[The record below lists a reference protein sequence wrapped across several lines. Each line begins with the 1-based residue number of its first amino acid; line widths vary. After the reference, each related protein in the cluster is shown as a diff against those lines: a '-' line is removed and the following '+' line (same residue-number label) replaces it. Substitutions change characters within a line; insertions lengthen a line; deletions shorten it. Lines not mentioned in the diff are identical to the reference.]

1 MGEAVIT
8 ILILTVH
15 YNISIV
21 VLYFSARKLLLCS
34 NTNFKK
40 VRRESSLFKKI
51 LMLYF
56 LNLKSKNKIVSYVI
70 VVANF
75 ISATMWFVLL
85 ILIVFNVFFIQEMNT
100 ITGLIKVSL
109 WYNTFIQLIFAFF
122 VLSNFER

>member
-1 MGEAVIT
+1 MGEAFIT

-15 YNISIV
+15 YIMSNV

-56 LNLKSKNKIVSYVI
+56 VDLKSKNKIMSYVI
-70 VVANF
+70 IIANL
-75 ISATMWFVLL
+75 ISATWSLLL
-85 ILIVFNVFFIQEMNT
+85 ILIFLNVFFIQDMKA
-100 ITGLIKVSL
+100 IPVLIKVSL
-109 WYNTFIQLIFAFF
+109 WYNALIQVILAFF
-122 VLSNFER
+122 VLPGER

>member
-1 MGEAVIT
+1 MGEAFIT

-15 YNISIV
+15 YIMSNV

-56 LNLKSKNKIVSYVI
+56 VDLKSKNKIISYVI
-70 VVANF
+70 IIANL
-75 ISATMWFVLL
+75 ISAATWSLLL
-85 ILIVFNVFFIQEMNT
+85 ILIFLNVFFIQDMKA
-100 ITGLIKVSL
+100 IPVLIKVSL
-109 WYNTFIQLIFAFF
+109 WYNALIQVILAFF
-122 VLSNFER
+122 VLSGER